1 MHKLRKSKGF
11 TLIELMVVVAIIGI
25 LAAVAVPKFLSFLAR
40 SRKSEARTTLTG
52 VYVTSEAYFAQYE
65 WYGGSG
71 STVSTDALWR
81 VGFAP
86 AGAISIYTTAI
97 GGQETCQPTS
107 GGCSL
112 TDADF
117 DSHIVGDGS
126 VRDAAGGHGFGYS
139 MCGNID
145 TDTNIDQWYISEA
158 RRAPCN
164 NYDDLIDDTTTDD
177 GLPECATS
185 AGVGTRVNSGTGC
198 S

>member
-71 STVSTDALWR
+71 AATSTDSLWR

-86 AGAISIYTTAI
+86 AGAISIYTEAT
-97 GGQETCQPTS
+97 GGQATCEPTS
-107 GGCSL
+107 GGCSAANA
-112 TDADF
+112 TF
-117 DSHIVGDGS
+117 ESHIVGDGTGTG
-126 VRDAAGGHGFGYS
+126 VVHGFGYS

-145 TDTNIDQWYISEA
+145 TDAAVDQWYISEA
-158 RRAPCN
+158 QRAPCN
-164 NYDDLIDDTTTDD
+164 LYDDLIDGTTDD
-177 GLPECATS
+177 NSDSNCQTS
-185 AGVGTRVNSGTGC
+185 ASVGTRANSGAGC
-198 S
+198 T